1 MKIVVN
7 TCYGGFG
14 LSDEAQAEY
23 LLRSLCPCGSG
34 HGVLDT
40 ENFWDGQIPRDDA
53 VLVAM
58 VEADA
63 DGVSGDHA
71 ELAIIEIPDGV
82 DWVIEDYDG
91 IEWVAEVHRTWH

>member
-14 LSDEAQAEY
+14 LSEKAEAEFRQAKHLPEDCW
-23 LLRSLCPCGSG
+23 LGR
-34 HGVLDT
+34 LDDYR
-40 ENFWDGQIPRDDA
+40 NDLI
-53 VLVAM
+53 LVAM

-63 DGVSGDHA
+63 ESVSGDHA
-71 ELAIIEIPDGV
+71 ELEIIEIPDDV
-82 DWVIEDYDG
+82 DWEIEEYDG

>member
-14 LSDEAQAEY
+14 LSKEAEADFLQK
-23 LLRSLCPCGSG
+23 SG
-34 HGVLDT
+34 LGQDFWVGRLDRHRH
-40 ENFWDGQIPRDDA
+40 DPI
-53 VLVAM
+53 LVAM

-63 DGVSGDHA
+63 EGVSGDHA

-91 IEWVAEVHRTWH
+91 IEWVAEVHRTWHS

>member
-14 LSDEAQAEY
+14 LSEEAEVEFRQK
-23 LLRSLCPCGSG
+23 SG
-34 HGVLDT
+34 LSEDFWLGRLDDYR
-40 ENFWDGQIPRDDA
+40 NDPI
-53 VLVAM
+53 LVAM

-63 DGVSGDHA
+63 EGVSGDHA
-71 ELAIIEIPDGV
+71 ELGIIEIPDDV